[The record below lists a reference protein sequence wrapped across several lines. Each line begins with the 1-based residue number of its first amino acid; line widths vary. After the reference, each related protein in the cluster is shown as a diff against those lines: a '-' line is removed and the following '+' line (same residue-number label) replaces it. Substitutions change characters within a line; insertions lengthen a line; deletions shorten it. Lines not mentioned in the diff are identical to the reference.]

1 MSFEIATSP
10 TLLAMTMFILFTSKN
25 DKYFYYIIIIFQRVN
40 CKPILLIVQ
49 IYIIRNQ
56 YEVINMK
63 KKMKFLITS
72 GPTRGPIDAI
82 RYITNKSTGRL
93 GTEIAREAL
102 NRGADVTF
110 IYGKGSIIPDVKDI
124 GEKLYSKLK
133 LIEIRTVSDLIKSI
147 NQELKDGSYDVVI
160 HSMAVLDYV
169 PDKYISDKVASGK
182 DEWIIR
188 LVKTPKVI
196 KMIKEIDPDIFLVGF
211 KLEFNKTKEELV
223 KIAYETLI
231 KSNND
236 LIIANN
242 LIDLEKGDHIAY
254 FIDKEEK
261 VIGVQT
267 GKRNIAKKLIKFI
280 FEELR

>member
-1 MSFEIATSP
+1 
-10 TLLAMTMFILFTSKN
+10 
-25 DKYFYYIIIIFQRVN
+25 
-40 CKPILLIVQ
+40 
-49 IYIIRNQ
+49 
-56 YEVINMK
+56 MK
-63 KKMKFLITS
+63 KRLKILITS

-147 NQELKDGSYDVVI
+147 NQELKQKHCDVII

-169 PDKYISDKVASGK
+169 PDKYISDKVTSGK

-188 LVKTPKVI
+188 LIKTPKVI
-196 KMIKEIDPDIFLVGF
+196 EIIKKIDPNIFLIGF
-211 KLEFNKTKEELV
+211 KLEVEKTKKELV
-223 KIAYETLI
+223 KIAHETLL
-231 KSNND
+231 KSNADLIVAND
-236 LIIANN
+236 LK
-242 LIDLEKGDHIAY
+242 DLQKGEHIAH
-254 FIDKEEK
+254 FINKEGK
-261 VIGVQT
+261 VIDTQT
-267 GKRNIAKKLIKFI
+267 GKKNIAKELIKI
-280 FEELR
+280 VLEKLHK

>member
-1 MSFEIATSP
+1 
-10 TLLAMTMFILFTSKN
+10 
-25 DKYFYYIIIIFQRVN
+25 
-40 CKPILLIVQ
+40 
-49 IYIIRNQ
+49 
-56 YEVINMK
+56 MK

>member
-82 RYITNKSTGRL
+82 RYIINKSTGRL